1 MDGSGTTVTVN
12 RENELKNFV
21 NYCMTEDKT
30 SQGNFLISQFSNS
43 ELDNK
48 NRIRYFYTL
57 PNRRHNAELTDD
69 LPRRFKVYRAYA
81 YIKDIEKNNITISQS
96 PVYFTIYDIGSIQNA
111 AEATK
116 AGGYNS

>member
-1 MDGSGTTVTVN
+1 M
-12 RENELKNFV
+12 
-21 NYCMTEDKT
+21 
-30 SQGNFLISQFSNS
+30 ISQFSNK